1 MTLDSGAPE
10 HRVGVDAEWDRK
22 LVLEKMKLDHELARY
37 GLRGTLFGTFAALAT
52 MVIIFIA
59 QVSTARNVVEGWAF
73 TGMVLGIVFAVVL
86 YGAFIHKSALT
97 LEGKIKDMTFRG
109 ETSV

>member
-59 QVSTARNVVEGWAF
+59 QVSTGRNVVFLESCLRWSYTELSF
-73 TGMVLGIVFAVVL
+73 TRVLL
-86 YGAFIHKSALT
+86 
-97 LEGKIKDMTFRG
+97 R
-109 ETSV
+109 